1 MNPIF
6 AAAYELQTF
15 CERAGWRFCF
25 IGGIAVQRWG
35 EPRFTQDADLTLLT
49 GFGDE
54 ERYIDHLLGHYAG
67 RLPDTRE
74 FALQTR
80 VVLLTGRDDV
90 PLDIALG
97 AMPFEERTVERA
109 SPYHIAEKQYLLTC
123 SAEDLIVHKA
133 FADRPQDWLDIDGV
147 IARQGAALNRQQ
159 IWFELEPLV
168 ALKQEPAILG
178 RLRTRM

>member
-6 AAAYELQTF
+6 AAAHDLQAF
-15 CERAGWRFCF
+15 CAQAGWHFCF

-54 ERYIDHLLGHYAG
+54 ERYIDHLLTRYTG
-67 RLPDTRE
+67 RLPDTRD

-80 VVLLTGRDDV
+80 VVLLSSHNGV

-97 AMPFEERTVERA
+97 AMPFEEHTVQRA
-109 SPYHIAEKQYLLTC
+109 SRYPISDHQYLLTC

-133 FADRPQDWLDIDGV
+133 FADRPQDWLDIDG
-147 IARQGAALNRQQ
+147 IIIRQATVLNWPQ
-159 IWFELEPLV
+159 IWAELEPLV
-168 ALKQEPAILG
+168 ELKEEPAILD
-178 RLRTRM
+178 RLRGRR

>member
-6 AAAYELQTF
+6 AAAYDIQGF

-25 IGGIAVQRWG
+25 IGGLAVQRWG
-35 EPRFTQDADLTLLT
+35 EPRFTQDADLTLLS

-54 ERYIDHLLGHYAG
+54 ERYIDHLLAHYAG
-67 RLPDTRE
+67 RLADTRD

-80 VVLLTGRDDV
+80 VVLLTGRDGV

-97 AMPFEERTVERA
+97 AMPFEERTVER
-109 SPYHIAEKQYLLTC
+109 SSRYRIAENHHLLTC

-133 FADRPQDWLDIDGV
+133 FADRPQDWLDIDGI
-147 IARQGAALNRQQ
+147 IARQGTALNRQL
-159 IWFELEPLV
+159 IWEELEPLV
-168 ALKQEPAILG
+168 ELKEEPAIVD
-178 RLRTRM
+178 RLRSRL

>member
-6 AAAYELQTF
+6 AAAHDLQTF
-15 CERAGWRFCF
+15 CAGAGWRFCF

-35 EPRFTQDADLTLLT
+35 EPRFTQDADLTLIS

-54 ERYIDHLLGHYAG
+54 ERYIDHLLAQYAG
-67 RLPDTRE
+67 RLPDTRD
-74 FALQTR
+74 FAVQTR
-80 VVLLTGRDDV
+80 VVLLTGHEGV

-97 AMPFEERTVERA
+97 AMPFEERTVQRA
-109 SPYHIAEKQYLLTC
+109 SPYRIAAKQYLLTC

-147 IARQGAALNRQQ
+147 IARQDITLNRQQ
-159 IWFELEPLV
+159 IWQELEPLV
-168 ALKQEPAILG
+168 ELKEDPTILD
-178 RLRTRM
+178 RLRSRL